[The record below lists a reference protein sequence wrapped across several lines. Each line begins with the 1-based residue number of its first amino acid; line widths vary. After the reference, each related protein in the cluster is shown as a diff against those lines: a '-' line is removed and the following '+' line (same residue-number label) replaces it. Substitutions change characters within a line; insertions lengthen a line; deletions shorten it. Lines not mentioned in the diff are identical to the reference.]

1 MQNEE
6 QFAAL
11 FELIFKFGNCHHKID
26 ITKMSALFFL
36 TTVKR
41 PSGIEVKPTPR
52 GTDNFTDGGGTWG
65 TTIDPIRRNLFFF
78 CGTRLLHF
86 LVNCTSRKGLFLVE
100 CTKKKSPHHS
110 QAGPHFHL
118 MPCNVAR

>member
-11 FELIFKFGNCHHKID
+11 FELIFKFGNCHHKIV

-41 PSGIEVKPTPR
+41 PSGIFSNPCWSKLNIFFQAQRTPQ
-52 GTDNFTDGGGTWG
+52 
-65 TTIDPIRRNLFFF
+65 TIREE
-78 CGTRLLHF
+78 G
-86 LVNCTSRKGLFLVE
+86 S
-100 CTKKKSPHHS
+100 SPHV
-110 QAGPHFHL
+110 GVTRTNTYKDPEGNEDND
-118 MPCNVAR
+118 C